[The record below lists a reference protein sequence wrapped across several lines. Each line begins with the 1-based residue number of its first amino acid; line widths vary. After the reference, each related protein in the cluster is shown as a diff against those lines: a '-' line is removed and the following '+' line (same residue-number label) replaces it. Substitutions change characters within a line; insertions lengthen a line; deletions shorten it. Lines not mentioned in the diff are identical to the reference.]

1 MDIGVP
7 YRDWPVDVTAARAAV
22 EALPADAW
30 QRNTFRQDV
39 LADGAHNASQ
49 AILFKHEWH
58 PSASTSG
65 LQHFEDLVYAW
76 ANEKGVDPEPY
87 MPILREDTDVWPIYT
102 LPDWRE
108 YEPALGPLVEEA
120 IAPVKTNTGIVTRL
134 ALVKLPAGHKVAPHI
149 DGQIMAE
156 KAHRI
161 HVPLSPSPTVEY
173 KIGGKKFTMK
183 MGRAY
188 DFNNRWQH
196 SVRNKG
202 KRDRINLFIDYYPNP
217 GVAVYNPLKDLG
229 PVYASKDTQRA
240 H

>member
-7 YRDWPVDVTAARAAV
+7 YRDWPVDATAAREMV
-22 EALPADAW
+22 DALPAEAW
-30 QRNTFRQDV
+30 DRNTFRQDV
-39 LADGAHNASQ
+39 LADGAHNSSQ

-76 ANEKGVDPEPY
+76 ANERGFDPAPY

-102 LPDWRE
+102 LPDWKD
-108 YEPALGPLVEEA
+108 YESVLGPLVEQS
-120 IAPVKTNTGIVTRL
+120 IAPIKTKNGIVTRL
-134 ALVKLPAGHKVAPHI
+134 ALVRLAGGAKVAPHI

-202 KRDRINLFIDYYPNP
+202 KRDRVNLFIDYYPNP
-217 GVAVYNPLKDLG
+217 GVSVYNPLQDLG
-229 PVYASKDTQRA
+229 PVYASAKAKRA
-240 H
+240 N